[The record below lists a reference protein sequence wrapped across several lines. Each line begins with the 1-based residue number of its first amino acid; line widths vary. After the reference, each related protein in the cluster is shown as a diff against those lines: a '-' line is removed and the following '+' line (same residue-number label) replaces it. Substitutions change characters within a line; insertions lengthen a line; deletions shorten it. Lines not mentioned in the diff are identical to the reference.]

1 VSTAQLLVID
11 DSATIR
17 KLVQIAFRES
27 DFAVDFAGSG
37 RDGIELAQRRAPDV
51 ILLDFMLPDMK
62 GIDVCRRLAAT
73 PETARI
79 GVVVMSGKSDIA
91 SLFRDSPNVVA
102 FLPKPFTPAAVS
114 EQVRA
119 ALRRGDRSGM
129 RSAPIPVLVDDAA
142 KSPRPHRLVLEGE
155 LEMCSSFDLLRLLL
169 SSNHTGTLIVAD
181 YRVYLRAGSIIMCTV
196 VGGDV
201 EPPRTHVPED
211 VLARARDTQHATGKP
226 ACVTLA
232 EQGYGLESDLVP
244 TLKQWSQQTL
254 AAALAAR
261 VGHFAWEAQ
270 ALPGYV
276 DMLGRPIPF
285 RAAALD
291 HAHTHAPPPAALEQI
306 YQRTL
311 RFSEAIAGLRLSPA
325 ERLVLASVDGI
336 APLHELCERT
346 KLPARTLLQTVGQL
360 AAVDLL
366 VRVESSAQPGD
377 TAPLLA
383 IGLDAGFVAQL
394 RHLLARRPVPVEVVD
409 VGTSGPL
416 EETVAR
422 VNPRLILVAVHG
434 TGIPKELHALARLRS
449 ATIIAV
455 LELGAN
461 DTTAATL
468 SLGFDAALYKPVH
481 IAEIERLLST

>member
-27 DFAVDFAGSG
+27 AFAVDFAGSG

-79 GVVVMSGKSDIA
+79 GVIVMSGKADIA
-91 SLFRDSPNVVA
+91 SMFRDSPNVVA
-102 FLPKPFTPAAVS
+102 FLAKPFTPEGVS

-129 RSAPIPVLVDDAA
+129 RTAPIPVLVEDIAP
-142 KSPRPHRLVLEGE
+142 SVQSHRLALEGE
-155 LEMCSSFDLLRLLL
+155 LEMCSAFDLVKLLL
-169 SSNHTGTLIVAD
+169 ASNQTGTLSVVDFRIYV
-181 YRVYLRAGSIIMCTV
+181 RAGSVIMCTV

-201 EPPRTHVPED
+201 QAQPQVPED
-211 VLARARDTQHATGKP
+211 VLARARDTQRATGKP
-226 ACVTLA
+226 ACVTFA
-232 EQGYGLESDLVP
+232 EHGYGLESELVP
-244 TLKQWSQQTL
+244 TLKRWSQQML
-254 AAALAAR
+254 AAALATR
-261 VGHFAWEAQ
+261 TGHFVWDAQ
-270 ALPGYV
+270 ALPAYV

-285 RAAALD
+285 RATALE
-291 HAHTHAPPPAALEQI
+291 HARAHLPSTAALEQV
-306 YQRTL
+306 YQRTS
-311 RFSEAIAGLRLSPA
+311 RFSEAIAGLRLSAA
-325 ERLVLASVDGI
+325 ERLVLAGVDGL

-366 VRVESSAQPGD
+366 VRVETSTHPGD
-377 TAPLLA
+377 ALLA
-383 IGLDAGFVAQL
+383 IGLDAAFVAQL

-409 VGTSGPL
+409 VAANGPL

-434 TGIPKELHALARLRS
+434 AEIPKELPALARLRS

-461 DTTAATL
+461 DTTATTL